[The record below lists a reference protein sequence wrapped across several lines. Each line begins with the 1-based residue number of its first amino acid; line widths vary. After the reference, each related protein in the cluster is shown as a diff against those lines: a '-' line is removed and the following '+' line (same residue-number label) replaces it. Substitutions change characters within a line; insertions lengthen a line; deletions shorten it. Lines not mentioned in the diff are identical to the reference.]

1 MHGFVHIF
9 HGYKHILICTTARR
23 RAVAS
28 FDTEKERDNMENN
41 TVIQITRP
49 QQPQPRE
56 DLDDLIFAGD
66 CWQVSDR

>member
-1 MHGFVHIF
+1 
-9 HGYKHILICTTARR
+9 
-23 RAVAS
+23 
-28 FDTEKERDNMENN
+28 MENN
-41 TVIQITRP
+41 TVIQITQP